1 MSFSKFFTGRVGILG
16 SSSDYNGNDSSVP
29 IILDPANGT
38 IKGNI
43 ATDPTDFNQP
53 NVSANFQALN
63 LVDANLAVNSTA
75 DRLVVQLP
83 NSNDV
88 IKVGYDG
95 RIERVNTSTS
105 QANWVVGLP
114 TANNGGVEC
123 RFNTNTENLQLYVP
137 DNGGATA
144 LYNSSNQGYVWYLGT
159 GGDATFQ
166 SVVSRGNIFGNAN
179 MTINGNLTVQGVI
192 NGAVQS
198 EAVSI
203 FASGNVSIP
212 NDANNYEI
220 LVNANNVGVGSG
232 DLTIT
237 LPIDPT
243 HQMEVNVSVVD
254 LGVANDIAVGTGSPQ
269 IQFLANGLRSFC
281 SLKARGI
288 SKTTFKYVSWGINGD
303 WWTVSPF

>member
-16 SSSDYNGNDSSVP
+16 SSSDYDGTDASVS
-29 IILDPANGT
+29 IILDPSNGT

-43 ATDPTDFNQP
+43 QTDPTDFNQP
-53 NVSANFQALN
+53 NVSPNFQALN

-114 TANNGGVEC
+114 TANNGGVQC

-137 DNGGATA
+137 DNGGAVA
-144 LYNSSNQGYVWYLGT
+144 LYNTANSGYVWYLGT
-159 GGDATFQ
+159 GGDAEFNNLIT
-166 SVVSRGNIFGNAN
+166 RGNINCNGSLNVN
-179 MTINGNLTVQGVI
+179 GTISGV
-192 NGAVQS
+192 VQS
-198 EAVSI
+198 SAVPI

-212 NDANNYEI
+212 NDGNNYEI
-220 LVNANNVGVGSG
+220 LVNANNVGVGNG
-232 DLTIT
+232 DLVIT

-243 HQMEVNVSVVD
+243 HQMEVNISVLD
-254 LGVANDIAVGTGSPQ
+254 LGIANDIAVGTGSPQ
-269 IQFLANGLRSFC
+269 IQFLANGLRSFV
-281 SLKARGI
+281 SLINSGL